1 MTAYFG
7 RRLTFPSGLA
17 VQYTYASSTMR
28 PVPPPCFQ
36 RWRDLLFV
44 HWAISPAVVRRLVP
58 EPLELDLWEGQAHVG
73 VVPFEMKDIRSTWMP
88 ELAALDFLETNVRTY
103 VHYKGEPGV
112 FFFSLEASSWLAVRV
127 ARLVWGLP
135 YFHAEMSCARGEYR
149 SVRKGSGE
157 KLDAKWTVGE
167 AITPEPSSYD
177 HFVLERYLLFSE
189 RSGGLRKGQVHHVP
203 YPAWRVTLDRIEQT
217 LFPDATGTPY
227 AAHFSPGVDVEV
239 FGPWPI

>member
-1 MTAYFG
+1 MAHSLDLDRIAPT
-7 RRLTFPSGLA
+7 RRPDGDPA
-17 VQYTYASSTMR
+17 G
-28 PVPPPCFQ
+28 FQ
-36 RWRDLLFV
+36 TWRNLLFV
-44 HWAISPAVVRRLVP
+44 HWALPPEVIRERVP
-58 EPLELDLWEGQAHVG
+58 KSLKLDLWDGQAHVG

-112 FFFSLEASSWLAVRV
+112 YFFSLEASSWLAVRV

-135 YFHAEMSCARGEYR
+135 YFHAEMSCQNGTYR

-157 KLDAKWTVGE
+157 MLEADWTVGKSIVP
-167 AITPEPSSYD
+167 ALGSYE

-189 RSGGLRKGQVHHVP
+189 RALSKGQSGLRKGQVHHVP
-203 YPAWRVTLDRIEQT
+203 YPAKGVTLSHMKQT
-217 LFPDATGTPY
+217 LFPDATGAPY

-239 FGPWPI
+239 FGPWPIE